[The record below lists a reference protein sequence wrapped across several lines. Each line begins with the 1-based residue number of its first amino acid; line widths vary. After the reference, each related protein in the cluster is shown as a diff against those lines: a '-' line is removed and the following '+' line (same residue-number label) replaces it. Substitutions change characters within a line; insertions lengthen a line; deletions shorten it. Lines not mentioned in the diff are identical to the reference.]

1 MYTEIEQQTLD
12 IDWFFT
18 DNDEIA
24 FVASAGGKLPETIAE
39 LGDGN
44 GLLSSYFRNLPN
56 MSEVIINPQL
66 ENMVQNVDEKYL
78 SDFINMS
85 KKGLYSFDKTV
96 LNNFSDCSYHLVTKP
111 ITPLI
116 LTDLSA
122 NILDIILKTKSNKK
136 LKFIK
141 SLSISEVF

>member
-18 DNDEIA
+18 DDNEIA
-24 FVASAGGKLPETIAE
+24 FVASAGGKLPKAIAE
-39 LGDGN
+39 LGDEN

-56 MSEVIINPQL
+56 ISEVVINPQL
-66 ENMVQNVDEKYL
+66 EDILQNVDEKYL

-96 LNNFSDCSYHLVTKP
+96 LNDFSDYSYHLVAKP
-111 ITPLI
+111 IAPITLN
-116 LTDLSA
+116 DLSA
-122 NILDIILKTKSNKK
+122 NILDIILNTKSNKK
-136 LKFIK
+136 LKDIK
-141 SLSISEVF
+141 LLNILKDF